1 MVYELWR
8 RSGIELEE
16 EKYGVSYFKGKI
28 IVCFRNQPDMTR
40 YFDSVDKFLENKVGG
55 DRLWDEIPKVMVTDR
70 TI

>member
-1 MVYELWR
+1 
-8 RSGIELEE
+8 
-16 EKYGVSYFKGKI
+16 
-28 IVCFRNQPDMTR
+28 MTR

>member
-1 MVYELWR
+1 MNCGGEVELNWR
-8 RSGIELEE
+8 RKNMVFLNS
-16 EKYGVSYFKGKI
+16 KGKI
-28 IVCFRNQPDMTR
+28 VVCFRKQPDMTR

>member
-1 MVYELWR
+1 MVFLN
-8 RSGIELEE
+8 S
-16 EKYGVSYFKGKI
+16 KGKI
-28 IVCFRNQPDMTR
+28 VVCFRKQPDMTR